1 MARTQWRRS
10 IHPATCTSEQTGQR
24 PREGL
29 KGQALVLRED
39 LCPVEGRWVGEE
51 GSEVSYW
58 VLTAVTGNKDSEV
71 TERNGRWE
79 QRGMAGVG
87 RGQWS
92 GPRRLALVWK
102 EEERRLRCQG
112 LSQGFKFLAK
122 PGRCYYKQRRLE
134 KGQAGRRIWS
144 FTVNTKEIHWVLYRW
159 KR

>member
-1 MARTQWRRS
+1 M
-10 IHPATCTSEQTGQR
+10 
-24 PREGL
+24 
-29 KGQALVLRED
+29 
-39 LCPVEGRWVGEE
+39 
-51 GSEVSYW
+51 
-58 VLTAVTGNKDSEV
+58 TGNKDSEV
-71 TERNGRWE
+71 TQQRE

-122 PGRCYYKQRRLE
+122 PGGCYYKQRRLE
-134 KGQAGRRIWS
+134 KEQAGRHIWS